1 MIGILVTGHGKF
13 ATGLKSSVELIA
25 GASDKFRY
33 VDFPG
38 DSTEKLAEDQS
49 KALDELKDCDGV
61 LVLADLV
68 GGSPFKS
75 AVECKFARPDQKI
88 EVVGGSNLPMM
99 VEAASSV
106 EFYDDPLD
114 MANALMQT
122 GKEYII
128 RFELEEHEDD
138 ADEDGI

>member
-1 MIGILVTGHGKF
+1 
-13 ATGLKSSVELIA
+13 
-25 GASDKFRY
+25 
-33 VDFPG
+33 
-38 DSTEKLAEDQS
+38 
-49 KALDELKDCDGV
+49 
-61 LVLADLV
+61 
-68 GGSPFKS
+68 
-75 AVECKFARPDQKI
+75 
-88 EVVGGSNLPMM
+88 MM